1 MRIILLQLSIKDL
14 FSRFCTLAIDILTI
28 DTSSYMSS
36 LFSIGIEN
44 GDFIFDILFFK
55 AILYHFKEIFKDFS

>member
-1 MRIILLQLSIKDL
+1 MNIILFQLSIKDL

-44 GDFIFDILFFK
+44 GDFIFDIFFFK
-55 AILYHFKEIFKDFS
+55 AISYFLSSLKR